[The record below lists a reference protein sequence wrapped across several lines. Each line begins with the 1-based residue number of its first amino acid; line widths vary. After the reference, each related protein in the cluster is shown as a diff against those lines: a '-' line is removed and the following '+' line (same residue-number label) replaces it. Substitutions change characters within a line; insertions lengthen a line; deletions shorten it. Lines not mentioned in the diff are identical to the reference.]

1 MPEKNWY
8 VIYTKPRSEKK
19 VAERLRERGFET
31 YCPLVKT
38 IRTWSDRKKKVDVP
52 MFTSYVFVKIV
63 EHERSEILT
72 DPGVLNFIFWLGKP
86 AIVREE
92 EIETIRNIADYSED
106 VEVSQ
111 MKVEKGQLMKISE
124 GPFKGMFGEIV
135 DTSSNVIII
144 FIKELGCKIQFRYS
158 KRFLE
163 AGK

>member
-38 IRTWSDRKKKVDVP
+38 IRTWSDRRKKVDVP

-63 EHERSEILT
+63 EHERSEILA

-86 AIVREE
+86 AIVRED
-92 EIETIRNIADYSED
+92 EIEAIRNIADYSED

-111 MKVEKGQLMKISE
+111 MKVAKGQVMKISE
-124 GPFKGMFGEIV
+124 GP
-135 DTSSNVIII
+135 
-144 FIKELGCKIQFRYS
+144 
-158 KRFLE
+158 
-163 AGK
+163 